1 MLCRIPHVT
10 KAHVVRDASD
20 HVRELHIVATPGK
33 PAKQLV
39 RDVQS
44 VAMASF
50 GVDVDRN
57 VVSVVQLEDGP
68 GLALEPT
75 PASASLPGR
84 TLLSGMTL
92 ESQAGLC
99 SVSVTLRWG
108 EREAIGSTGRPGTA
122 RGLHRLAAESTLD
135 AVRRL
140 HPDVLDADVEAA
152 DVRQLGATRVAMV
165 TVARQGPTGDEV
177 LVGTATVRAAG
188 EFDAVAR
195 AVLDA
200 VNRRLPDA
208 ADGVASGLGDQPAAE
223 GDGHRRSPV
232 AHS

>member
-1 MLCRIPHVT
+1 VTVSWPDVERMICRIPHVT

-20 HVRELHIVATPGK
+20 QVRELHIVATTGK

-44 VAMASF
+44 VAMAGF

-57 VVSVVQLEDGP
+57 VVSVVQLDDGRLASDP
-68 GLALEPT
+68 GTDPDGERTAVPVSP
-75 PASASLPGR
+75 PAR
-84 TLLSGMTL
+84 TLLTGMTL
-92 ESQAGLC
+92 ESQSGLC

-108 EREAIGSTGRPGTA
+108 EREATGSTGRRGSS

-135 AVRRL
+135 AVHRL
-140 HPDVLDADVEAA
+140 HPGVLRGDVEAA
-152 DVRQLGATRVAMV
+152 DVLQLGAARVAMV
-165 TVARQGPTGDEV
+165 TVAHQGATGEEV
-177 LVGTATVRAAG
+177 LVGTATVRAGG
-188 EFDAVAR
+188 EFDALAR

-208 ADGVASGLGDQPAAE
+208 ASSTSA
-223 GDGHRRSPV
+223 
-232 AHS
+232 